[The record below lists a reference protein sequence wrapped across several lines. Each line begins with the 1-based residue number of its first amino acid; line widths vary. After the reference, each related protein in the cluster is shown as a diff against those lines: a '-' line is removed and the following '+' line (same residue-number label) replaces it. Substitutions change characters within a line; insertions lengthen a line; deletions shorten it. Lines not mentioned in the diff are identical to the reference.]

1 VDVDP
6 WRVMSEQDK
15 TSGHRW
21 RAALNERDVARVER
35 ACAGDADLAE
45 DLEALLAGLSTKRR
59 APFLRQFAA
68 NLSES
73 ESPQTALLLALSDI
87 RRTAVETEGGEVTGS
102 GDTPPGQ
109 IKP

>member
-1 VDVDP
+1 MDVVP

-21 RAALNERDVARVER
+21 GAALNERDIARVER
-35 ACAGDADLAE
+35 ACAGDPDLE
-45 DLEALLAGLSTKRR
+45 QDLEALLDGLSAKRR
-59 APFLRQFAA
+59 TPFLRRFAA

-73 ESPQTALLLALSDI
+73 QSPQTALLLALSDI
-87 RRTAVETEGGEVTGS
+87 RRTVVDTEGGEVTGS

-109 IKP
+109 IRP